1 MIKVAVIGLDTSHS
15 IEFPRR
21 MQAPDCPKDQRVSGL
36 RAVSCLRFK
45 TPFQDDAG
53 LDKRQ
58 AQLEAWGVKVTTD
71 FDEAVEK
78 CDAIMLEINDGSF
91 HLPYFKKVANLGKP
105 VFLDKPLASSLAD
118 GRAIVRLAAK
128 HRTLVW
134 SGSSLP
140 FAPELKNAVARV
152 SEVRLGH
159 AFGPLGAAPV
169 GDSLIWYG
177 VHSFEM
183 LLRIMGPGPKTA
195 HAAETSAGITTVI
208 DYGNGRQGVVEAIT
222 GAWSYGGRVQGMADG
237 KPAVLPFICECKYLY
252 RDILKEIKRFFE
264 GGRPPVSME
273 TTLEG
278 LAMMAAARKSLESG
292 KPAKCRG

>member
-1 MIKVAVIGLDTSHS
+1 MIKVAVIGLDPSHS

-21 MQAPDCPKDQRVSGL
+21 MQAPDCPKDQRVPGL
-36 RAVSCLRFK
+36 RAVSCLRFG

-58 AQLEAWGVKVTTD
+58 AQLEAWGVKVTTS
-71 FDEAVEK
+71 FEEATEK

-91 HLPYFKKVANLGKP
+91 HLPYFRKAAKLRKP

-118 GRAIVRLAAK
+118 GRAILRLAAK
-128 HRTLVW
+128 HRTRVW

-140 FAPELKNAVARV
+140 FSPELIDAVARV
-152 SEVRLGH
+152 SDVRLGH
-159 AFGPLGAAPV
+159 AFGPLGTAPV

-183 LLRIMGPGPKTA
+183 LQRIMGPGPKTA
-195 HAAETSAGITTVI
+195 HAVETSAGITTVI

-222 GAWSYGGRVQGMADG
+222 GAWSYGGRVQGMASD
-237 KPAVLPFICECKYLY
+237 KPIVVPFICECRHLY
-252 RDILKEIKRFFE
+252 RDILREIKAFFE
-264 GGRPPVSME
+264 GGLPPMSMA

-292 KPAKCRG
+292 KPVQCRV